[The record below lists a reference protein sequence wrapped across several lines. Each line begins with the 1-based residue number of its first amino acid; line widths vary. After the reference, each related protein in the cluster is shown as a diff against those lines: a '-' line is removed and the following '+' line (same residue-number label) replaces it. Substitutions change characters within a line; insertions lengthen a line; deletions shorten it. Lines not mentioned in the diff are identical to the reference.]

1 MREMSSEARGIEVPV
16 LCIGAFVLV
25 GWLSLACGDK
35 RRGETIEGVEV
46 EVDVPPGAVRL
57 IPEDLPRYPNATL
70 LDMDTETYEEGLIV
84 RFESPDSVDQI
95 RAFYDRELPAAGW
108 EIEVAKRISDAYIV
122 FAHKGDVE
130 ANVDVTEGRETTSI
144 EWSLYPYEA
153 E

>member
-1 MREMSSEARGIEVPV
+1 MRETSSEARGIEIPV
-16 LCIGAFVLV
+16 LCIGAFVLA
-25 GWLSLACGDK
+25 GWLGLAGGEKPRD
-35 RRGETIEGVEV
+35 ETIERVEAAG
-46 EVDVPPGAVRL
+46 DVPPAAVRL
-57 IPEDLPRYPNATL
+57 IPEDLPHYPNATL
-70 LDMDTETYEEGLIV
+70 LDMDTESYEEGLTV
-84 RFESPDSVDQI
+84 TFESPDSVDQI

-130 ANVDVTEGRETTSI
+130 ANIDVTEGGETTSI

>member
-1 MREMSSEARGIEVPV
+1 MRETSSEARGIEVPV

-25 GWLSLACGDK
+25 GWLSLACGEK
-35 RRGETIEGVEV
+35 RRGETIELVEV

-70 LDMDTETYEEGLIV
+70 LDMDTETYEEGLTV
-84 RFESPDSVDQI
+84 TFESPDSVDQI

-122 FAHKGDVE
+122 FAHKGDME
-130 ANVDVTEGRETTSI
+130 ANIDVTEGGETTSI

>member
-1 MREMSSEARGIEVPV
+1 MRETSSEARGIEVPV
-16 LCIGAFVLV
+16 LCIGALVLA
-25 GWLSLACGDK
+25 GWLGLACGEK
-35 RRGETIEGVEV
+35 PQGETIELVEV

-70 LDMDTETYEEGLIV
+70 LDVDTESYEEGLTV
-84 RFESPDSVDQI
+84 TFESPDPVEQI

-108 EIEVAKRISDAYIV
+108 EIEVAKRISDAYIIL
-122 FAHKGDVE
+122 AHKGEME
-130 ANVDVTEGRETTSI
+130 ANIDVTEGRETTSI